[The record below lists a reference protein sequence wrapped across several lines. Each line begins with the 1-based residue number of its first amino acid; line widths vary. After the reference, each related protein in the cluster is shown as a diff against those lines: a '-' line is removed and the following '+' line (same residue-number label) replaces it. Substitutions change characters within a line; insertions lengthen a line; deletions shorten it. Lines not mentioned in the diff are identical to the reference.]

1 MEDQARRVRET
12 YETSEPDEV
21 RDYERLGWV
30 VIEEIPAPPAAGGIT
45 YVLGWSGS
53 LPAPRP

>member
-1 MEDQARRVRET
+1 MDERSVRET

-30 VIEEIPAPPAAGGIT
+30 VIEEMAAPPAAGGIT